1 MVKSS
6 RNKYTFTVEKI
17 HNTHHNK
24 VTENTC
30 SRRIFHVTRENK
42 LAKDNVSVNTDVV
55 EGR

>member
-30 SRRIFHVTRENK
+30 SRQIFHVTRENK